1 MLVYYVNN
9 QGLVYMKQNIKLL
22 KKLLLLSL
30 LYSVN
35 SKALEPK
42 INLVTE
48 HLPPYQI
55 VGNDSY
61 DVTGFATEIVLE
73 TLKRSG
79 IKYTLTGYPWVRSYN
94 LALQKPNTCIFS
106 IARIPLRENLFTW
119 IGQITEKNNAVVW
132 GLKSNPH
139 AQKINKFND
148 LKNYVTAVNKNDIT
162 HLGMIANG
170 FSEGEHLYVLKH
182 TKSLLKILFKRPEI
196 DFIIA
201 DDITISYRAKL
212 ANVDVKQLQRA
223 YEIKV
228 LPLDFYLACNKQS
241 DPAMIHT
248 LQNKLNDIHRDGTY
262 AKILA
267 QWKSKMPHL
276 K

>member
-1 MLVYYVNN
+1 VYYVNS
-9 QGLVYMKQNIKLL
+9 QGLICIKQNIQLL
-22 KKLLLLSL
+22 KKLLFLSL

-35 SKALEPK
+35 SKAVEHK

-79 IKYTLTGYPWVRSYN
+79 IQYTLTGYPWVRSYN

-139 AQKINKFND
+139 AQKITKLND
-148 LKNYVTAVNKNDIT
+148 LKNYVTAVNKNDVT
-162 HLGMIANG
+162 HLGMIANR

-228 LPLDFYLACNKQS
+228 LPLDFYLACNLNTDPQLIKKLKANLTSIHHDGFYQS
-241 DPAMIHT
+241 TI
-248 LQNKLNDIHRDGTY
+248 NKWR
-262 AKILA
+262 
-267 QWKSKMPHL
+267 SKMPHL